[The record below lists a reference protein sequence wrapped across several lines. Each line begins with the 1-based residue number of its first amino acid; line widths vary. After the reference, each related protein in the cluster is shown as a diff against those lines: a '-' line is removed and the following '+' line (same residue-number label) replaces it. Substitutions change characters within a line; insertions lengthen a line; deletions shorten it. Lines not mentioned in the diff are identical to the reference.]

1 MNRLTKATAGLGTA
15 AVVLTGLTGTALA
28 DTGSGTSTGP
38 VAASSASPSPSSDS
52 PAAHGKQT
60 LATIQQKAAVAI
72 SKRLASLS
80 VAIND
85 VNNNAVITP
94 ADKTTL
100 LATLNGDVTGLT
112 ALGVTIAGDTTAKQ
126 AATDYAKIFT
136 SYRVYALALPQ
147 VRFAAA
153 ADDMTVAVLPKLTDA
168 QTKLAALLAGVDS
181 GKNTPQVQ
189 AWMADLAKQITA
201 IGSETNG
208 LSATVLA
215 YTPAQ
220 YDANHALLS
229 PARAALAISRDDIKT
244 ARSDISNVVKAL
256 K

>member
-1 MNRLTKATAGLGTA
+1 MNGLTKATASVCTA
-15 AVVLTGLTGTALA
+15 AVVLLGLTGTALA
-28 DTGSGTSTGP
+28 DTTSPT
-38 VAASSASPSPSSDS
+38 ASSASP
-52 PAAHGKQT
+52 AATSTAAPHGKT
-60 LATIQQKAAVAI
+60 LASIQAAAAAAI
-72 SKRLASLS
+72 ARRLASLS
-80 VAIND
+80 VAINE

-94 ADKTTL
+94 ADKATL

-112 ALGVTIAGDTTAKQ
+112 ALGVTIAADTTVKQ
-126 AATDYAKIFT
+126 AASDYSKIFA

-153 ADDMTVAVLPKLTDA
+153 ADDMTGAVLPKLTDA

-201 IGSETNG
+201 IGTETNG

-229 PARAALAISRDDIKT
+229 PARAALAISRNDIKT
-244 ARSDISNVVKAL
+244 ARSDISNVVQAL

>member
-1 MNRLTKATAGLGTA
+1 MNGLTKATASVGTA
-15 AVVLTGLTGTALA
+15 AVVLLGLTGTALA
-28 DTGSGTSTGP
+28 DTTSPT
-38 VAASSASPSPSSDS
+38 ASSASP
-52 PAAHGKQT
+52 AATSTAAPHGKT
-60 LATIQQKAAVAI
+60 LASIQAAAAAAI
-72 SKRLASLS
+72 ARRLASLS
-80 VAIND
+80 VAINE

-94 ADKTTL
+94 ADKATL

-112 ALGVTIAGDTTAKQ
+112 ALGVTIAADTTVKQ
-126 AATDYAKIFT
+126 AASDYSKIFA

-153 ADDMTVAVLPKLTDA
+153 ADDMTGAVLPKLTDA

-201 IGSETNG
+201 IGTETNG

-229 PARAALAISRDDIKT
+229 PARAALAISRNDIKT
-244 ARSDISNVVKAL
+244 ARSDISNVVQAL